1 MKGKTRFIEQD
12 PANDKIFPKD
22 TPFSLGSW
30 LKLLVVELWFLD
42 TETLFS
48 DRYCFSSS
56 FSDVVSFA
64 SELTSLGSIVACSSS
79 GISLK
84 TSSAIFEVLIS
95 VLGCANRCYSRG
107 NVYTLLLFYPVFVI
121 YGVLIMYIYI
131 YILHYIVQCLAVPCT
146 VLPGNQHTHTYTR
159 YVRGKKMPVTRV
171 TTHPHTHT

>member
-107 NVYTLLLFYPVFVI
+107 NVYTVPLVLLFYPVFVI
-121 YGVLIMYIYI
+121 WCFNYVYIYI
-131 YILHYIVQCLAVPCT
+131 YYITLCNAWPCRAQCYREIST
-146 VLPGNQHTHTYTR
+146 HTHTH
-159 YVRGKKMPVTRV
+159 VMFGGKKCLLPG
-171 TTHPHTHT
+171 

>member
-95 VLGCANRCYSRG
+95 
-107 NVYTLLLFYPVFVI
+107 F
-121 YGVLIMYIYI
+121 
-131 YILHYIVQCLAVPCT
+131 
-146 VLPGNQHTHTYTR
+146 
-159 YVRGKKMPVTRV
+159 
-171 TTHPHTHT
+171 